1 MRDAVKHGVA
11 PPPARYGAGAVTFHW
26 TVAALIVFLGGLGLL
41 FDDIP
46 SAARPFWINVHV
58 CVGLIYFALVIARV
72 LWRTTHKAPDL
83 GADIGEFS
91 RRTSFAVHHLLYV
104 LMLLIPVVGVVARVW
119 HGRGFDY
126 GVFQLDF
133 GAASDP
139 AVFHPAEKIH
149 QLLAYA
155 LFALA
160 GLHAAGALYHQFVR
174 RDGIL
179 LRMMPGGS
187 AKMRRAWPRGD
198 CGPGSAR
205 PSTSSSTSVA
215 VKRAAQPCSVAP
227 IDDRYLRI
235 PAARPIRGPA
245 PPDS

>member
-1 MRDAVKHGVA
+1 M
-11 PPPARYGAGAVTFHW
+11 
-26 TVAALIVFLGGLGLL
+26 
-41 FDDIP
+41 
-46 SAARPFWINVHV
+46 
-58 CVGLIYFALVIARV
+58 
-72 LWRTTHKAPDL
+72 
-83 GADIGEFS
+83 
-91 RRTSFAVHHLLYV
+91 HHLLYV

-187 AKMRRAWPRGD
+187 AKM
-198 CGPGSAR
+198 
-205 PSTSSSTSVA
+205 
-215 VKRAAQPCSVAP
+215 
-227 IDDRYLRI
+227 
-235 PAARPIRGPA
+235 
-245 PPDS
+245 